1 MSKVII
7 SGIRTC
13 NMREP
18 VTLEIEKFIS
28 EIGNVS
34 EIVTGG
40 STGIETIAKEYAG
53 EMKIKS
59 KEILP
64 DWEADLNAA
73 GMIRDSKL
81 ADYGSHLLV
90 LSDNVSKGC
99 NNLILEAE
107 RNNLFIK
114 IVNLFPVSGS
124 ASGTGG
130 REDTHQRTS
139 HLQYL
144 STSIRRV

>member
-13 NMREP
+13 DQKVP
-18 VTLEIEKFIS
+18 VTAEIEKFLS
-28 EIGNVS
+28 EIGNVK

-40 STGIETIAKEYAG
+40 STGVEKIAKEYAG
-53 EMKIKS
+53 ELNIKN

-81 ADYGSHLLV
+81 AEYGSHLLV
-90 LSDNVSKGC
+90 LSDGVSKGC
-99 NNLILEAE
+99 NNLIQEAK
-107 RNNLFIK
+107 RNNLIIK
-114 IVNLFPVSGS
+114 VVLLFPSSVAGNQ
-124 ASGTGG
+124 GTVKKHISD
-130 REDTHQRTS
+130 RLIS
-139 HLQYL
+139 
-144 STSIRRV
+144 ST